1 MVLPIAVF
9 MQMFCVVVNAFSW
22 LIHSLTRTTE
32 NGEEEYLIS
41 SFEIG
46 LARGGLKVALFWL
59 AVFLAL
65 ALVVCER

>member
-1 MVLPIAVF
+1 VVLPIVVCGLYANVLCGRERLF
-9 MQMFCVVVNAFSW
+9 MVNSFP
-22 LIHSLTRTTE
+22 HSHD
-32 NGEEEYLIS
+32 GEEEYLIS